1 MTKTWIELEAMN
13 FYAYHGVLEQERK
26 VGNHFIVSLSVEV
39 SIDRSLET
47 DDLSDTIS
55 YADLYA
61 LVNEEMSIPS
71 KLLEHVVGRIQRRL
85 MAYSERILSLRLRL
99 TKLNPPF
106 PGDVRSASVVI
117 KSSRLLNEDNKK

>member
-1 MTKTWIELEAMN
+1 MN

-71 KLLEHVVGRIQRRL
+71 KLLEHVVGRIHRRL

-117 KSSRLLNEDNKK
+117 ESSRLLNEDNKK